1 MDVVMDGD
9 NDAGVLW
16 CVDEKN
22 FATKRGKVLRS
33 VKERYLRD
41 DLSCALP
48 HCGLCASES
57 DAAAAVRVLGT
68 PKGVLAAAPHNGVY
82 VLPSMELVLRQI
94 DVLEFSTRKQLKSG
108 AEAFADVI
116 VLETVWEFVRR
127 ADLGVYNRLRALL
140 MNPDRRFVVF
150 ANEHHRASFVQKRR
164 RVPVE
169 EDRPDKGDEG
179 ETSSEE
185 PSHDGLESDDER
197 NRRAVAVAWKW
208 YAAHLRELQRHD
220 VRVLFV
226 ANNAEDL
233 AAAERYGVT
242 GGTTI
247 AAFLEPF
254 EAECPELR
262 DLLSTTASS
271 APATTSSSV
280 SSSRKKAA
288 LYPEHVP
295 LPDVLAGI
303 KNNRFFQGVL
313 RCNRDHALECHV
325 LIHGAGGVKVPVL
338 LQGREHINRAI
349 DGDVVAIQLLPTSQW
364 KKPSDAFGAS
374 STVDDDTLDAA
385 DKDDE
390 AAADKD
396 DRPEMIGVAEPTV
409 SLEQAALVA
418 SDLSLS
424 VKPAGKVVAILQRN
438 WRKYCGSLEPPR
450 SATAVQSAHCLVV
463 PVDRKIPKIKIQTRQ
478 QDTLMD
484 KRVLVVIDSWPADSR
499 FPLGHYVRTLGVIGD
514 KETETNVLL
523 LEHDI
528 PTDQFSDEVMR
539 CLPPEDWTITPE
551 NSAGRQ
557 DLRGLPVMSIDPP
570 NCKDIDDALHVSLLP
585 NGHLQVGVHIADVT
599 HFVTPGS
606 ALDEE
611 AADRGT
617 STYLVDRRLDMLPG
631 LLTTKLCSLT
641 STEDHFAFSVLWEME
656 LIGDREVRIVDVSF
670 CKSII
675 RSVASLSYQEAQV
688 FLDDPDAGDVLGCTA
703 TMKQSVKPTTKR
715 NKDEVARA
723 QLLGSGIKTLH
734 AVATR
739 LRAKRIDAGA
749 LTLASPE
756 VRFVLDTETQNP
768 LDVQMYALRDTNALV
783 EEFMLLANITVAKK
797 IVRHFPTLSLLRRHP
812 APSKRQFD
820 LLCSQARAVGVD
832 LRVDSSKQLQDSLDA
847 AAQTTQ
853 AEEME
858 EEGANDKPLKTKT
871 TRTTPAAGPSR
882 IPRKQTT
889 KKKKANPYFNKL
901 LRILCT
907 RCMMPA
913 TYFSS
918 GEVAPSEFHHYGL
931 AAPIY
936 THFTSPIRRYAD
948 VVVHRLLAAAINV
961 TPLPSY
967 LESKTHLHAISEQLN
982 RRHHAAQLAGRASV
996 TLHTLLYF
1004 QQFPT
1009 TTDAVITKVKR
1020 NGVGVLLPRFGIEG
1034 MIFVCDKGDESDA
1047 EVVRFDAEQHVLTLC
1062 QQRGRQLQVFD
1073 KVQVKVYVALTF
1085 GNRQELKMDLVSE
1098 DGDDKEDK
1106 SDGPTA
1112 GGSKKRG
1119 ASLSAVVAVAPTAG
1133 QAKKAKRSS
1142 TK

>member
-1 MDVVMDGD
+1 MDVNSDADG
-9 NDAGVLW
+9 DAGVLW

-48 HCGLCASES
+48 QCALCASEG
-57 DAAAAVRVLGT
+57 DAAEAARVLGT
-68 PKGVLAAAPHNGVY
+68 PKGVLAAAPRGNVY
-82 VLPSMELVLRQI
+82 VLPSMELVLRQM
-94 DVLEFSTRKQLKSG
+94 DVLEFSTRKQLQG

-127 ADLGVYNRLRALL
+127 QDLGVYNRLRALL
-140 MNPDRRFVVF
+140 TNPDRRFVVF

-164 RVPVE
+164 RVPV
-169 EDRPDKGDEG
+169 DSDEG
-179 ETSSEE
+179 GDTSGEE
-185 PSHDGLESDDER
+185 LESDEER
-197 NRRAVAVAWKW
+197 NRRAVAAAWKW
-208 YAAHLRELQRHD
+208 YADHLLELQRRD
-220 VRVLFV
+220 VQVLFL

-233 AAAERYGVT
+233 AAAARYGVT
-242 GGTTI
+242 GGTTV
-247 AAFLEPF
+247 AAFLAPL
-254 EAECPELR
+254 EAACPELR
-262 DLLSTTASS
+262 DLLSTTATEPNAAS
-271 APATTSSSV
+271 ASENSSSSS
-280 SSSRKKAA
+280 SSSRKRAA
-288 LYPEHVP
+288 LYPEH
-295 LPDVLAGI
+295 LPMSEVLAGI
-303 KNNRFFQGVL
+303 KNKRFFQGVL

-325 LIHGAGGVKVPVL
+325 LIHGAGDVKVPVL

-349 DGDVVAIQLLPTSQW
+349 DGDVVAIQLLPKAQW
-364 KKPSDAFGAS
+364 KKPSDSFAS
-374 STVDDDTLDAA
+374 SGS
-385 DKDDE
+385 
-390 AAADKD
+390 AAADALEAAEDED
-396 DRPEMIGVAEPTV
+396 DALRREQAEDERPEAIGVAEPTV
-409 SLEQAALVA
+409 PLEQAALVA
-418 SDLSLS
+418 SDLALS
-424 VKPAGKVVAILQRN
+424 VKPAGKVVGIIQRN

-450 SATAVQSAHCLVV
+450 SASAVQSAHCLVV
-463 PVDRKIPKIKIQTRQ
+463 PIDRKIPKIKIQTRQ
-478 QDTLMD
+478 QDALMD

-539 CLPPEDWTITPE
+539 CLPPEDWTITAA
-551 NSAGRQ
+551 NSAGRR

-585 NGHLQVGVHIADVT
+585 NGNLQVGVHIADVT
-599 HFVTPGS
+599 HFVAPGS

-641 STEDHFAFSVLWEME
+641 STEDHFAFSVLWEMQ
-656 LIGDREVRIVDVSF
+656 LVGDREVHIVDVSF

-688 FLDDPDAGDVLGCTA
+688 YLDDPDAGAVLGRGDAA
-703 TMKQSVKPTTKR
+703 TSSSSSGGAHGK
-715 NKDEVARA
+715 EHARA
-723 QLLGSGIKTLH
+723 QLLGSGIKTLN

-797 IVRHFPTLSLLRRHP
+797 IVRHFPTFSMLRRHP

-847 AAQTTQ
+847 AQAQ
-853 AEEME
+853 EEADE
-858 EEGANDKPLKTKT
+858 SNGAPASKRSAKAAAAVASGKQKP
-871 TRTTPAAGPSR
+871 PP
-882 IPRKQTT
+882 
-889 KKKKANPYFNKL
+889 KKNPYFNKL

-913 TYFSS
+913 NYFSS
-918 GEVAPSEFHHYGL
+918 GEVTPKEFHHYGL

-948 VVVHRLLAAAINV
+948 VVVHRLLAAAIGV
-961 TPLPSY
+961 APLPSY
-967 LESKTHLHAISEQLN
+967 LESKAHLHEISEQLN

-996 TLHTLLYF
+996 NLHTLLYF

-1009 TTDAVITKVKR
+1009 TTDAVITKVKN

-1034 MIFVCDKGDESDA
+1034 MIFVCDKGEQDDEQ
-1047 EVVRFDAEQHVLTLC
+1047 VVRFDAEHHVLTLC
-1062 QQRGRQLQVFD
+1062 KQNARQLQVFD
-1073 KVQVKVYVALTF
+1073 KIQVKVYVALTF

-1098 DGDDKEDK
+1098 DDGEGAGAAAGD
-1106 SDGPTA
+1106 S
-1112 GGSKKRG
+1112 SKKRG
-1119 ASLSAVVAVAPTAG
+1119 AAASPSVAPPAG
-1133 QAKKAKRSS
+1133 QTKKPKRSN
-1142 TK
+1142 K